1 MQQHQSESRQEI
13 CPLCSY
19 ASVSDYD
26 KDGFRSYLQC
36 KECCL
41 VFVPQKFHLSS
52 EDEREVYD
60 LHQNSPDDP
69 GYRQFLSRLTD
80 PLLDRLAPKSYGLD
94 FGSGPEPTLS
104 VMLAEQ
110 GHQMSIYDPYYAP
123 NKPALTDRYDFITST
138 EVVEH
143 LAAPGQ
149 ELNRLW
155 ALLKPGG
162 WLGIMTK
169 LVINQSAFGSWH
181 YKNDPTHISFF
192 SIRTFQHLAQC
203 WETHAELF
211 GKDVI
216 LINKTMENSRRQTS
230 RRS

>member
-1 MQQHQSESRQEI
+1 MQQYQPELRQDI
-13 CPLCSY
+13 CPLCGY
-19 ASVSDYD
+19 ARVSDYA
-26 KDGFRSYLQC
+26 KDGLRSYLQC
-36 KECCL
+36 KECRL
-41 VFVPQKFHLSS
+41 VFVAQQFHLSS
-52 EDEREVYD
+52 EDERAVYD
-60 LHQNSPDDP
+60 LHRNSPDDP
-69 GYRQFLSRLTD
+69 GYRQFLSRLAD
-80 PLLDRLAPKSYGLD
+80 PLLERLAPNSCGLD

-104 VMLAEQ
+104 VILAEQ
-110 GHQMSIYDPYYAP
+110 GHQMSVYDPYYAP
-123 NKPALTDRYDFITST
+123 NQQALADRYDFITST

-169 LVINQSAFGSWH
+169 LVVNRTAFGSWH

-192 SIRTFQHLAQC
+192 SMQTFQYLAQR

-216 LINKTMENSRRQTS
+216 LMNKTTRSRVRPALMH
-230 RRS
+230 